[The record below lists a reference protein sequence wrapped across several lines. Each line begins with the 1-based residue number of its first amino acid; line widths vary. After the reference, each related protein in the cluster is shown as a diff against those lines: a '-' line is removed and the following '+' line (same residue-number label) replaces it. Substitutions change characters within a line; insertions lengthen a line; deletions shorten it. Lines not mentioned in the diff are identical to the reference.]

1 MRSSPSFPPGK
12 IDNAD
17 SGESRAK
24 TSEPPTAGRSLSSR
38 PAPAP
43 SIPSIPR
50 IAPWERVGESDRPPM
65 SLSSLPT
72 DSSAPPP
79 NSQPRP
85 PVAPPVLASDILRD
99 DVAPLAPAQRLII
112 MWLLLFSLAF
122 GVAAVFSFLGIFPP
136 SLLQASAATA
146 IIAAFAALLPVPYAV
161 RALLAVTA
169 SLVPLVLGAQGEG
182 PLAAMHGRGALF
194 DQATIVALTILP
206 GALLFRSRYR
216 AFKVA
221 RVILALALIA
231 SIPAE
236 IGFGL
241 TTWDATAPLVTRV
254 ADAVVLLAVL
264 GAGFGFMGAETTA
277 FGAFWG
283 ALIVTTHATGIG
295 LRASGWVIGKEDFF
309 EPHAWSFIAGGVG
322 EWVAATLAAHAIFQL
337 FAALLGKWAR
347 RVDVHQIVGI
357 SAETKSEPDR
367 LGEDDRPESLGDD

>member
-17 SGESRAK
+17 SGETRAK
-24 TSEPPTAGRSLSSR
+24 TSEPPQAPRGTMSSR
-38 PAPAP
+38 PPP
-43 SIPSIPR
+43 SLPSIPR
-50 IAPWERVGESDRPPM
+50 IAPWEQIGGSERPPM
-65 SLSSLPT
+65 SMTTLPT
-72 DSSAPPP
+72 DSTPPPP
-79 NSQPRP
+79 NSQRQ

-99 DVAPLAPAQRLII
+99 DVAPIAPAQRLII
-112 MWLLLFSLAF
+112 LWLLLFSIAF
-122 GVAAVFSFLGIFPP
+122 GAAAVFSFLGIFPA
-136 SLLQASAATA
+136 SLLQTSAATA
-146 IIAAFAALLPVPYAV
+146 VIAAFAALLPVPYTI

-169 SLVPLVLGAQGEG
+169 SLVPLVLGAHGEG

-194 DQATIVALTILP
+194 DQATLVALTILP

-221 RVILALALIA
+221 RVILALALLA

-236 IGFGL
+236 IGFAL
-241 TTWDATAPLVTRV
+241 TTIDAAAPLVTRV
-254 ADAVVLLAVL
+254 ADGIVLLAVL

-283 ALIVTTHATGIG
+283 ALIVTTHAAGIG
-295 LRASGWVIGKEDFF
+295 LRASGWIAGSAAFLG
-309 EPHAWSFIAGGVG
+309 PHAWTYVAGGIG

-347 RVDVHQIVGI
+347 RVDVHQIVGV
-357 SAETKSEPDR
+357 SAETKSEPEH
-367 LGEDDRPESLGDD
+367 LGEDERPEALGDD

>member
-12 IDNAD
+12 IENAD
-17 SGESRAK
+17 SGETRAK
-24 TSEPPTAGRSLSSR
+24 TSEPPQARSLSSR
-38 PAPAP
+38 PAPPA
-43 SIPSIPR
+43 SLPSIPR
-50 IAPWERVGESDRPPM
+50 IAPWEQIGGSDRPPM
-65 SLSSLPT
+65 SMTTLPT
-72 DSSAPPP
+72 DSTPPP
-79 NSQPRP
+79 PSSQSRV
-85 PVAPPVLASDILRD
+85 PVAPPVLASDILRE

-112 MWLLLFSLAF
+112 LWLLLFSLAF
-122 GVAAVFSFLGIFPP
+122 GAAAVFSFLGIFPP
-136 SLLQASAATA
+136 ALFQASAATA
-146 IIAAFAALLPVPYAV
+146 VIAALAALLPVPYTV
-161 RALLAVTA
+161 RAILGVTA
-169 SLVPLVLGAQGEG
+169 SLVPLVLGAHGEG

-194 DQATIVALTILP
+194 DQATLVALTILP

-231 SIPAE
+231 SVPAE

-241 TTWDATAPLVTRV
+241 TAYDAAAPLVTRV
-254 ADAVVLLAVL
+254 ADGIVLLAVL

-283 ALIVTTHATGIG
+283 ALIVTTHAAGIG
-295 LRASGWVIGKEDFF
+295 LRASGWIAGSDAFLA
-309 EPHAWSFIAGGVG
+309 PHAWTFVAGGVG

-357 SAETKSEPDR
+357 SAETASEPEH
-367 LGEDDRPESLGDD
+367 LGEDERPESLGDD